1 MLADKIKTLQTRLDN
16 NSRHKFQN
24 HQTNTF
30 LSLLKS
36 RYENVLE
43 VGCGKGYFSYVGALN
58 GKFANCSG
66 CDVFQDYHLDE
77 IGPLC
82 ASVSYERMEANRLPY
97 ADDSF
102 DLVFSMDVIEHVD
115 DDKKFIEETLR
126 VCKPGGLVLVGT
138 PNYYRITNLF
148 LKMIGKLHYPRRM
161 GEDSY
166 GDVIHLRE
174 YTKSQLHDLMHAF
187 PEQIVDESLT
197 ITPCWHGIMQLNWGI
212 DGLPAFFANVCQFW
226 FVTLN
231 KK

>member
-1 MLADKIKTLQTRLDN
+1 MDNKIKTLKERLSN

-24 HQTNTF
+24 HQTNAF
-30 LSLLKS
+30 LALLKK

-66 CDVFQDYHLDE
+66 SDVFQDYQLDE

-82 ASVSYERMEANRLPY
+82 ESVSYARMEADRLPY
-97 ADDSF
+97 ADNSF

-115 DDKKFIEETLR
+115 DDKEFLAESLR
-126 VCKPGGLVLVGT
+126 VCKPGGLVIIGT

-148 LKMIGKLHYPRRM
+148 LKMIGKLHYPRKM
-161 GEDSY
+161 GVDSY

-174 YTKSQLHDLMHAF
+174 YKKSELRDLLNHF
-187 PEQIVDESLT
+187 HGRIEEGSLA
-197 ITPCWHGIMQLNWGI
+197 ISPCWFGVMQLNWGI
-212 DGLPAFFANVCQFW
+212 DVLPAWLENLCHFW
-226 FVTLN
+226 FVVFV
-231 KK
+231 KC